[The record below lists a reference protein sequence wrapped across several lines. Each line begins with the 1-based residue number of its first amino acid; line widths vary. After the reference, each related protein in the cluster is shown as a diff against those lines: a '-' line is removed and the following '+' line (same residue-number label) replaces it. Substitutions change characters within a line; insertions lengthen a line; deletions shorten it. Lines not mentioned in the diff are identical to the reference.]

1 MNKKYKTLMIIFLVL
16 AIAINVF
23 IIVEAAM
30 SGEDSGNQS
39 GWLANIIA
47 KIFNITPDE
56 NFHHLVRKL
65 IGHFSLY
72 VVDGVITSLAE
83 YYVINYREMYRY
95 RLIIIIYL
103 GSGVFLASFSE
114 FVQLLALNR
123 GFAVT
128 DMLINFSGYFLGA
141 LIIFLIGFYINVKQ
155 QKKHT

>member
-1 MNKKYKTLMIIFLVL
+1 MEKKNKTLMIIFLIL

-30 SGEDSGNQS
+30 SGEASGNQS
-39 GWLANIIA
+39 GWLSNIIA

-83 YYVINYREMYRY
+83 YFILKYKNNYSYK
-95 RLIIIIYL
+95 LTAIIFL
-103 GSGVFLASFSE
+103 GSGVVLASISE
-114 FVQLLALNR
+114 FVQLLAANR

-128 DMLINFSGYFLGA
+128 DMLINFSGYFLGGT
-141 LIIFLIGFYINVKQ
+141 IIYLVTLFKN
-155 QKKHT
+155 KKD

>member
-1 MNKKYKTLMIIFLVL
+1 MIIFLVL
-16 AIAINVF
+16 AIAINAF
-23 IIVEAAM
+23 IIVEAAL

-39 GWLANIIA
+39 GWLTNIIA

-83 YYVINYREMYRY
+83 YYVIKYRNSYKY
-95 RLIIIIYL
+95 NLLIVVFAISGII
-103 GSGVFLASFSE
+103 LASFSE

-128 DMLINFSGYFLGA
+128 DMLINFSGYALGA
-141 LIIFLIGFYINVKQ
+141 IIIFLITFIRNRK
-155 QKKHT
+155 